1 MRAISGIAP
10 LRGLTKQ
17 LTRFRQGLIEFGW
30 IFASAASEL
39 RTATAFAAD
48 DRRDDLND
56 FAGLNL
62 FREVRRDFSHHRSGA
77 VGYGTEHGYA
87 FEVGGEGFQN
97 HLQEVAFGSAKVL
110 HNGVG

>member
-1 MRAISGIAP
+1 MWAISGIAP

-17 LTRFRQGLIEFGW
+17 LTCFRQGLVEVRW

-48 DRRDDLND
+48 DRRDGLND

-62 FREVRRDFSHHRSGA
+62 FREVGCDFCHQRSRTVGDGTQNSHA
-77 VGYGTEHGYA
+77 L
-87 FEVGGEGFQN
+87 EVDRQGFQN
-97 HLQEVAFGSAKVL
+97 HL
-110 HNGVG
+110 